1 MLSLIDE
8 ADVLGI
14 FHCCQSQLNRWTSK
28 NVIYWCGNT
37 CTLTVTLSDIAYYVI
52 MLLNEQ
58 PYAKYLV
65 SVLAVVK
72 LNLFR
77 LDPFKRNS
85 SDNIDIN
92 WWQLKIDGFFCSM

>member
-1 MLSLIDE
+1 
-8 ADVLGI
+8 
-14 FHCCQSQLNRWTSK
+14 
-28 NVIYWCGNT
+28 
-37 CTLTVTLSDIAYYVI
+37 

-92 WWQLKIDGFFCSM
+92 W